1 MGRVGV
7 EGHVGVHA
15 RQQRMQHR
23 QRVVALAAHLAGEIR
38 DRAIDLGQRRGAQV
52 KARRKPL
59 DRAAHD
65 PGGVLDVDLA
75 LDMHAE
81 RVERTFRGE
90 RMGDVAERVL
100 VHVEAAVLRD
110 VDAPMNDV
118 LAVVV
123 ARREAQ
129 GLDHAVDR
137 RVVVVAGLVRDADA
151 HG

>member
-1 MGRVGV
+1 VQ
-7 EGHVGVHA
+7 A
-15 RQQRMQHR
+15 REQCVQHR

-38 DRAIDLGQRRGAQV
+38 DRAVDLGQRGGAQIE
-52 KARRKPL
+52 ARRKPL

-65 PGGVLDVDLA
+65 PGGVLHVDFA

-81 RVERTFRGE
+81 RVERAFGGE

-110 VDAPMNDV
+110 VDAPMHDV
-118 LAVVV
+118 LAVVI
-123 ARREAQ
+123 ARRQAQ
-129 GLDHAVDR
+129 RLDHAVDR
-137 RVVVVAGLVRDADA
+137 RVVVVAGLVRDANA